1 MKRLQLQRWSRS
13 VLSPS
18 SRTMSGGHLYWQA
31 NARTRHQSTVSPIA
45 QILEEQTTD
54 NTISE
59 EITPPEEPQIVDPF
73 KRAGF
78 QKPSPKVYALHSRLA
93 LPKKFPLE
101 TLARTLRD
109 ASSDPH
115 PSFNNASLALL
126 GHDLLA
132 SYTTEHIICTY
143 PRLPMT
149 VLYAALYAYIG
160 PRTLAAIA
168 GEWGVELAV
177 APGPEV
183 DPGLL
188 QFKRVQ
194 PGTEIVQ
201 DARRTTRPK
210 THWRKSIASS
220 VVHGDIFG
228 DPDLRTK
235 NPKNVES
242 KLPDIES
249 IPGVT
254 AEKATSTFVQ
264 ALVGGIYLHAGRP
277 AAKRF
282 FIEHIIS
289 RHLDMTK
296 LFSFTQ
302 PARDLA
308 TLCHRENIEPPV
320 AKIISE
326 TGRHSR
332 NPVFNVGVFSGKDK
346 LGEGSGASLVEARTR
361 AAVAALKGWYLYSP
375 LEVRVPSSM
384 EEEGAKPWKPVYVD
398 YGEIFV

>member
-1 MKRLQLQRWSRS
+1 MEPLGPVAVLKDRVGWSI
-13 VLSPS
+13 
-18 SRTMSGGHLYWQA
+18 
-31 NARTRHQSTVSPIA
+31 STVSPAA
-45 QILEEQTTD
+45 QVPEGHAADHTL
-54 NTISE
+54 SE
-59 EITPPEEPQIVDPF
+59 ELKPVENTQIPEAFP
-73 KRAGF
+73 RAGF
-78 QKPSPKVYALHSRLA
+78 SNPSPKVYALHSRLA

-109 ASSDPH
+109 ASADPH
-115 PSFNNASLALL
+115 PHFNNASLAVL

-132 SYTTEHIICTY
+132 QYTTEHIICTY

-149 VLYAALYAYIG
+149 VIYAAMYAYIG
-160 PRTLAAIA
+160 PRTLATIA
-168 GEWGVELAV
+168 GEWGVELAAV
-177 APGPEV
+177 PGPEV

-201 DARRTTRPK
+201 DPKKTTRPN

-228 DPDLRTK
+228 EPDLKTK
-235 NPKNVES
+235 NPKYVRPQ
-242 KLPDIES
+242 LPDLES
-249 IPGVT
+249 LPGVT

-264 ALVGGIYLHAGRP
+264 AVVGGIYLHAGRP

-282 FIEHIIS
+282 FKEHIVS
-289 RHLDMTK
+289 RHLDMSK

-332 NPVFNVGVFSGKDK
+332 HPVFNVGVFSGQDK
-346 LGEGSGASLVEARTR
+346 LGEGSGASLIEARTR

-375 LEVRVPSSM
+375 LEVRVPSST

-398 YGEIFV
+398 HGEVFV

>member
-1 MKRLQLQRWSRS
+1 MEPLGPVA
-13 VLSPS
+13 VLEDAV
-18 SRTMSGGHLYWQA
+18 GGSFVLA
-31 NARTRHQSTVSPIA
+31 
-45 QILEEQTTD
+45 
-54 NTISE
+54 E
-59 EITPPEEPQIVDPF
+59 EITPSEKPQIRDTF
-73 KRAGF
+73 ERAGF
-78 QKPSPKVYALHSRLA
+78 RKPSPKVYALHSRLA
-93 LPKKFPLE
+93 LPKKLPLE

-109 ASSDPH
+109 ASADPH

-132 SYTTEHIICTY
+132 NYTTEHIICTY

-149 VLYAALYAYIG
+149 VIYAAMYAYIG

-168 GEWGVELAV
+168 GEWGVEFAAV
-177 APGPEV
+177 PGPEV

-201 DARRTTRPK
+201 DAKKTTRPN

-235 NPKNVES
+235 NPKYVES
-242 KLPDIES
+242 RLPDIDS

-254 AEKATSTFVQ
+254 AEKAASTFVQ

-282 FIEHIIS
+282 FKEHIIS

-308 TLCHRENIEPPV
+308 NLCHRENIEPPV

-346 LGEGSGASLVEARTR
+346 LGEGSGASLIEARTR

-375 LEVRVPSSM
+375 LDVRVPSSTE
-384 EEEGAKPWKPVYVD
+384 EEEGAKLWKPVYVD